1 MVAGI
6 PTVMFLWQTVWATEG
21 RTVMSQF
28 TPDQRREIM
37 ARARATLAETAP
49 AAQRRA
55 IASRRS
61 EPELV
66 YKTRVTNDD
75 ERPRPRV
82 AHEARA
88 NDGSS
93 SSSVER
99 APCPRKVNAK
109 DASKMPW
116 TDWVDAR
123 LDYERSVMTEAL
135 GGVLG
140 EFRAQAREHCERE
153 VGIVAR
159 ELELTRREFAV
170 LQKEVGV
177 ERGLRKLQDDVA
189 EARKLVPEVPA
200 IAARLDA
207 EQSSLKAEQARLQRE
222 IEATTKKVGRL
233 RVDQSI
239 ADYSISELRKE
250 AEASK
255 VASIAMETSTSRFM
269 LRNID
274 PVAARTLRDFAA
286 HVIDARDGGAVWLS
300 GPAGTA

>member
-1 MVAGI
+1 
-6 PTVMFLWQTVWATEG
+6 
-21 RTVMSQF
+21 MSQF
-28 TPDQRREIM
+28 TPEQRREIM
-37 ARARATLAETAP
+37 ARARETLAEAAP
-49 AAQRRA
+49 AAQREA

-75 ERPRPRV
+75 ERPRPRP

-88 NDGSS
+88 NDD

-99 APCPRKVNAK
+99 APCSRNVTAK

-123 LDYERSVMTEAL
+123 LDYERSVMTDAL
-135 GGVLG
+135 GEVLG

-159 ELELTRREFAV
+159 ELDLTRREFAV

-177 ERGLRKLQDDVA
+177 ERGLRQLQDDVA
-189 EARKLVPEVPA
+189 EAQKQVPKVPA

-222 IEATTKKVGRL
+222 LEATTKNVSRL

-250 AEASK
+250 AEAAK
-255 VASIAMETSTSRFM
+255 AASIELETSTSRFVM
-269 LRNID
+269 QNID
-274 PVAARTLRDFAA
+274 PVTARTLRDFAA
-286 HVIDARDGGAVWLS
+286 QVIDAQDGGAVWLS
-300 GPAGTA
+300 APASTA